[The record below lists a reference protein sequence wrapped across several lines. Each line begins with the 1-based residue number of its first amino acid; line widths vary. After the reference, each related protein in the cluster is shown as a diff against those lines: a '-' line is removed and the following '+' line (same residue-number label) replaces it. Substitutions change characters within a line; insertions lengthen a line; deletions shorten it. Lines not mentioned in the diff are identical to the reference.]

1 MRHMHGAEAHICSAV
16 QPKHAQPCGI
26 AIHMKGSAR
35 QRKTNMEKDNMN
47 DELLGGLPE
56 SDADGAEYEEVYI
69 EEELENGEP
78 ADDELTDDEDYTEIS
93 YETLVMTDRD
103 SHRAIIPDEL
113 SRPEDLLRAVVR
125 VLDSKKARGLK
136 VLRVADKTV
145 IADYFVMCTGT
156 SNTQLRALSG
166 ELEER
171 LAEVGVYPGH
181 IEGYNEAS
189 WIIMDYASVIVHI
202 FDRET
207 RNFYNLEKLWGDAE
221 EIDIDSLLVD

>member
-16 QPKHAQPCGI
+16 QPKHAPPCGI

-69 EEELENGEP
+69 EEELENGES

-113 SRPEDLLRAVVR
+113 SKPEDLLRAVVR

-136 VLRVADKTV
+136 VLRVADKTI

-171 LAEVGVYPGH
+171 LAEVCERVCPILAQAKALHDELEALYNPHVDFAGVHALAQTH
-181 IEGYNEAS
+181 IA
-189 WIIMDYASVIVHI
+189 
-202 FDRET
+202 R
-207 RNFYNLEKLWGDAE
+207 LKK
-221 EIDIDSLLVD
+221 

>member
-1 MRHMHGAEAHICSAV
+1 MRYMHGEDAHMQPAA
-16 QPKHAQPCGI
+16 QPKHALPCVI

-35 QRKTNMEKDNMN
+35 RRKTNMEKDNMN

-56 SDADGAEYEEVYI
+56 GDADGAEYEEVYI
-69 EEELENGEP
+69 EEELEDGEP
-78 ADDELTDDEDYTEIS
+78 ADDELTDDEDYTEIG

-103 SHRAIIPDEL
+103 THRAVIPDEL
-113 SRPEDLLRAVVR
+113 SKPEDLLRAVVR

-171 LAEVGVYPGH
+171 LSEVGVYPGH
-181 IEGYNEAS
+181 IEGYNEAN

-207 RNFYNLEKLWGDAE
+207 RSFYNLEKLWGDAE
-221 EIDIDSLLVD
+221 EIDVDSLLAD

>member
-16 QPKHAQPCGI
+16 QPKHAPPCGI

-47 DELLGGLPE
+47 DELLGGLSE
-56 SDADGAEYEEVYI
+56 GDADGAEYEEVYI

-78 ADDELTDDEDYTEIS
+78 ADDELSDDEDYTEIS

-136 VLRVADKTV
+136 VMRVADKTV
-145 IADYFVMCTGT
+145 IADYFVMCTG
-156 SNTQLRALSG
+156 

-171 LAEVGVYPGH
+171 LSEVGVYPGH
-181 IEGYNEAS
+181 IEGYNEAN

>member
-1 MRHMHGAEAHICSAV
+1 
-16 QPKHAQPCGI
+16 
-26 AIHMKGSAR
+26 
-35 QRKTNMEKDNMN
+35 MENEKMN
-47 DELLGGLPE
+47 EGLAP
-56 SDADGAEYEEVYI
+56 DGAEYDEIYVGDESPDETYTLTDEPI
-69 EEELENGEP
+69 DGEP
-78 ADDELTDDEDYTEIS
+78 IDDEDYTEIG
-93 YETLVMTDRD
+93 YEALVMTDRD

-113 SRPEDLLRAVVR
+113 SKPEDLLRAVVR

-171 LAEVGVYPGH
+171 LAEVGVHPGH
-181 IEGYNEAS
+181 IEGYNEAN

-221 EIDIDSLLVD
+221 EIDIDSLLAD

>member
-16 QPKHAQPCGI
+16 QPKHAPPCGI

-47 DELLGGLPE
+47 DELLGGLSE
-56 SDADGAEYEEVYI
+56 GDADGAEYEEVYI

-78 ADDELTDDEDYTEIS
+78 ADDELSDDEDYTEIS

-136 VLRVADKTV
+136 VMRVADKTV

-156 SNTQLRALSG
+156 SNTQLRTLGRARG
-166 ELEER
+166 EV
-171 LAEVGVYPGH
+171 VGGRRIPRSHRG
-181 IEGYNEAS
+181 GYNEAN

>member
-1 MRHMHGAEAHICSAV
+1 MRHMHDAEAHICSAV
-16 QPKHAQPCGI
+16 QPKHAPPCGI

-69 EEELENGEP
+69 EEEFENGES

-125 VLDSKKARGLK
+125 VLDSKKARSNWMFLGL
-136 VLRVADKTV
+136 VL
-145 IADYFVMCTGT
+145 M
-156 SNTQLRALSG
+156 
-166 ELEER
+166 
-171 LAEVGVYPGH
+171 
-181 IEGYNEAS
+181 
-189 WIIMDYASVIVHI
+189 IMG
-202 FDRET
+202 
-207 RNFYNLEKLWGDAE
+207 N
-221 EIDIDSLLVD
+221 

>member
-16 QPKHAQPCGI
+16 QPKHAPPCGI

-69 EEELENGEP
+69 EEKLENGEP

-113 SRPEDLLRAVVR
+113 SRPGDAA
-125 VLDSKKARGLK
+125 ARGSSRTRLQEGTRDK
-136 VLRVADKTV
+136 VLRVADKTI

-166 ELEER
+166 ELEEAACGGR
-171 LAEVGVYPGH
+171 RSSRSHRGL
-181 IEGYNEAS
+181 
-189 WIIMDYASVIVHI
+189 
-202 FDRET
+202 
-207 RNFYNLEKLWGDAE
+207 
-221 EIDIDSLLVD
+221 